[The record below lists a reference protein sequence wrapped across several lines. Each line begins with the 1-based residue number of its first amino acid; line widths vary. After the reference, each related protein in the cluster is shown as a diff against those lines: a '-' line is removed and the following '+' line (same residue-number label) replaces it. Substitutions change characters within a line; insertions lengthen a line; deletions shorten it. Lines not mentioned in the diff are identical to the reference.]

1 MSGEEDLIKS
11 PSKSPSN
18 NVCKSPSKSP
28 CSPSKSPSKSAD
40 TDEFIEETLQELDN
54 SLQDLD
60 KFSLSDI
67 PEVSSQSKNHTI
79 GPKLQVNN
87 YEIVVNFFHI
97 SHNLT

>member
-11 PSKSPSN
+11 PSKN
-18 NVCKSPSKSP
+18 L
-28 CSPSKSPSKSAD
+28 SKSPSISAD

-54 SLQDLD
+54 TLQDLD

-79 GPKLQVNN
+79 GPKL
-87 YEIVVNFFHI
+87 IRDHI
-97 SHNLT
+97 

>member
-28 CSPSKSPSKSAD
+28 CSPSKSPSKSAG
-40 TDEFIEETLQELDN
+40 TDEFIEETLKELDN
-54 SLQDLD
+54 TLQDLD

-79 GPKLQVNN
+79 GPKFNN
-87 YEIVVNFFHI
+87 YELF
-97 SHNLT
+97 SYQP

>member
-11 PSKSPSN
+11 PSKSPSKN
-18 NVCKSPSKSP
+18 LSKSPSKSP
-28 CSPSKSPSKSAD
+28 SISAD

-54 SLQDLD
+54 TLQDLD

-79 GPKLQVNN
+79 GPKL
-87 YEIVVNFFHI
+87 IRDHI
-97 SHNLT
+97 